1 MNLFFDDTAT
11 TEIYALSLHDALPI
25 FVAYV
30 RSCAVAFARGGVA
43 VNAVVPGVTDTPQL
57 EIDARAAGV
66 SRAAIV
72 ERYAADVPLGRVG
85 RPEDVA
91 ALTAFLLSEPAAA
104 LVGQVLSPN
113 GGTTT
118 ATAS

>member
-72 ERYAADVPLGRVG
+72 ERRSGEHKSELQSRQYLVWRLPL
-85 RPEDVA
+85 EKKND
-91 ALTAFLLSEPAAA
+91 LLPLRST
-104 LVGQVLSPN
+104 LL
-113 GGTTT
+113 
-118 ATAS
+118 